1 MGSKRNIVDKVRATL
16 KGYKLDEKRKKK
28 RRAVTKMLL
37 KTRMNVDKTHTETL
51 GLADIGDGIPV
62 QGNMHVS
69 GWGKT
74 ADALGA
80 SDRYRKAKLAINR
93 TDEENERDLAP

>member
-1 MGSKRNIVDKVRATL
+1 MSSKRNVLDKIRALLT
-16 KGYKLDEKRKKK
+16 GYKLDEKRKKK

-37 KTRMNVDKTHTETL
+37 KTHMNVDKTHTDTL
-51 GLADIGDGIPV
+51 GLVDLADGIPV
-62 QGNMHVS
+62 QGNMNAS

-80 SDRYRKAKLAINR
+80 SDRYRKAKSAINR
-93 TDEENERDLAP
+93 TEEENERDLAP